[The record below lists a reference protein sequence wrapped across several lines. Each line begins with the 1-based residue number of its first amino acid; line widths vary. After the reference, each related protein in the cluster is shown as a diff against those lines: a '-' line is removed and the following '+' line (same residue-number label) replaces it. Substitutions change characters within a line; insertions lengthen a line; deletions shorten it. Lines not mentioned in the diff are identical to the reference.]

1 MKTYSSGTTKDKKKK
16 GFFKKNLYAIL
27 FGSSLLVVA
36 AVITLTLVFTRP
48 TQAGTT
54 PQPPV
59 DNNPGVNG
67 PSAPTFTLPMDD
79 CTLGKEA
86 ALDSLVYSAT
96 LNQWRSHNG
105 VDFNGAAGAT
115 VKAVSDG
122 KVKSVVETNLEGWV
136 VTIEHAD
143 GLVSIYKGLDREGLA
158 AEGAAVKTGDSIGKL
173 AETMMLE
180 QLDGVHLH
188 LEMKKN
194 GALVNPLDYLPEAGS
209 EK

>member
-1 MKTYSSGTTKDKKKK
+1 MPKCLPVDPSELRAPGAIRFKDIPVNAYHKTLADEREKLGDE
-16 GFFKKNLYAIL
+16 NLVRIWRDIAIL
-27 FGSSLLVVA
+27 REFES
-36 AVITLTLVFTRP
+36 
-48 TQAGTT
+48 
-54 PQPPV
+54 
-59 DNNPGVNG
+59 
-67 PSAPTFTLPMDD
+67 M
-79 CTLGKEA
+79 
-86 ALDSLVYSAT
+86 
-96 LNQWRSHNG
+96 LNQIKTQGVYNG
-105 VDFNGAAGAT
+105 IETTYAP
-115 VKAVSDG
+115 AVSDG